1 MAKVSFN
8 KITPIKSGEIKELE
22 INGEKITVKQYLPA
36 DELTALIVDV
46 MNFTFDNDGFVSPLR
61 YEIYSKM
68 YIVKYFTNINIT
80 DTMIDNIE
88 KTYDLLTLNNII
100 TRVLDSI
107 PDDEICR
114 IENIMWDTM
123 KKIQEYNTSF
133 IGWIKTTAND
143 KALAEMDLQKIV
155 SELQNTENFETVK
168 EVMEN
173 MT

>member
-22 INGEKITVKQYLPA
+22 INGEKIIVKQYLPT

-88 KTYDLLTLNNII
+88 KTYDLLVLNNII
-100 TRVLDSI
+100 NQVLDSI